1 MEHVTSGIRTGF
13 LQIDEH
19 MREMS
24 ERNRSGSTAVGAMIS
39 PRRIFLINCGD
50 SRGLL
55 SRAGTVHFSTQ
66 DHKPSNP
73 LEKQRI
79 QNAGGSV
86 MIQVSRET
94 FRMQLSPK
102 VNTSISHGRIK
113 VKI

>member
-39 PRRIFLINCGD
+39 PCRIFLINCGD

-55 SRAGTVHFSTQ
+55 SRSATVHFSTQ

-94 FRMQLSPK
+94 FRMHISPCMEALRSK
-102 VNTSISHGRIK
+102 F
-113 VKI
+113 